1 MWLFMQVVGR
11 MPVLT
16 PYGTHAAPVPLAQ
29 VLVVRVDP
37 GLQSNELPEIQ
48 VSQKKRSDI
57 GRY

>member
-1 MWLFMQVVGR
+1 MQVVGR